1 MRKPVSSKDRVSEWS
16 EKAEHVVALESTVI
30 SHGLP
35 PPTNIET
42 AIECEDAIAALGA
55 SPATI
60 GIVAGV
66 PKIGLS
72 REELRVFAEGRSPD
86 GSAIE
91 KVSLNNLGIVVARK
105 QWGATTVAG
114 SIWIATLAGQAFVE
128 TDATNRHTNDKP
140 EVTGRKRPL
149 VFSTGGIGGVHRGAE
164 TTLDISADL
173 AVLASAQI
181 VCCCAGAKAILD
193 LAKTKEAL
201 ETAGVPVIGFQ
212 TDEFPAFYS
221 RSSGI
226 PVDAAVDSAKQV
238 AEIALAHWR
247 CGGRGSVLLCVP
259 VPREAEV
266 PASRLEP
273 IINAALEKAER
284 QGVRGKAVTPFL
296 LAEVA
301 KASGGEALKANR
313 ALLVNNAKVA
323 AQVAVSMSRLIDA
336 GERPA

>member
-1 MRKPVSSKDRVSEWS
+1 
-16 EKAEHVVALESTVI
+16 
-30 SHGLP
+30 LP
-35 PPTNIET
+35 RPINIET
-42 AIECEDAIAALGA
+42 AIECEDAITAQRG

-72 REELRVFAEGRSPD
+72 REELRVFAEGRAPD

-91 KVSLNNLGIVVARK
+91 KVSLNNIGIVVARK

-114 SIWIATLAGQAFVE
+114 SIWIATLAGQAF
-128 TDATNRHTNDKP
+128 DATNATVRHTNDKL
-140 EVTGRKRPL
+140 EDAGQKRPL
-149 VFSTGGIGGVHRGAE
+149 VFSTGGIGGVHRGADA
-164 TTLDISADL
+164 TLDISADL

-193 LAKTKEAL
+193 LAKTKEVL
-201 ETAGVPVIGFQ
+201 ETAGVPVIGFE

-221 RSSGI
+221 RKSGV
-226 PVDAAVDSAKQV
+226 PVDAAVDSADQV

-247 CGGRGSVLLCVP
+247 CGGRGSVLVCVP
-259 VPREAEV
+259 VPAEAEV

-273 IINAALEKAER
+273 IINAALDHAGR
-284 QGVRGKAVTPFL
+284 LGVKGKAVTPFL
-296 LAEVA
+296 LAELA
-301 KASGGEALKANR
+301 KVSGGETLAANR

-323 AQVAVSMSRLIDA
+323 ARVAASMSRLIES
-336 GERPA
+336 GELSPYQP

>member
-1 MRKPVSSKDRVSEWS
+1 MREPISSRDTVSAWS
-16 EKAEHVVALESTVI
+16 EKGEPVVALESTVI

-35 PPTNIET
+35 QPTNIET
-42 AIECEDAIAALGA
+42 AIECEDAISAQGVIP
-55 SPATI
+55 STI

-72 REELRVFAEGRSPD
+72 REELRVFAEGRAPD
-86 GSAIE
+86 GSPIE

-114 SIWIATLAGQAFVE
+114 SIWIATLGGQAF
-128 TDATNRHTNDKP
+128 DAAGRHASDKL
-140 EVTGRKRPL
+140 EDAGRKRPL

-193 LAKTKEAL
+193 LGKTKEVL
-201 ETAGVPVIGFQ
+201 ETVGVPVIGFQ

-226 PVDAAVDSAKQV
+226 PVDAAVDSPDQV

-247 CGGRGSVLLCVP
+247 CGDSSSVLLCVP

-266 PASRLEP
+266 PANRLEP
-273 IINAALEKAER
+273 IINAALQRAEQ

-323 AQVAVSMSRLIDA
+323 AQVAVSLSRLIEGA
-336 GERPA
+336 EGTARES

>member
-1 MRKPVSSKDRVSEWS
+1 
-16 EKAEHVVALESTVI
+16 LESTVI

-42 AIECEDAIAALGA
+42 AIECEDAIAALGG

-60 GIVAGV
+60 GIVGGV

-72 REELRVFAEGRSPD
+72 REELRVFAEGRALD
-86 GSAIE
+86 GSPIE

-114 SIWIATLAGQAFVE
+114 SIWIATLAGQSF
-128 TDATNRHTNDKP
+128 DATVRRTGHTS
-140 EVTGRKRPL
+140 EHATEKRPL
-149 VFSTGGIGGVHRGAE
+149 VFSTGGIGGVHRGADA
-164 TTLDISADL
+164 TLDISADL

-193 LAKTKEAL
+193 LAKTREVL
-201 ETAGVPVIGFQ
+201 ETSGVPVIGFQ
-212 TDEFPAFYS
+212 TDEFSAFYS

-226 PVDAAVDSAKQV
+226 PVDAAAYSPDEV

-273 IINAALEKAER
+273 IINAALDRAER

-301 KASGGEALKANR
+301 KASGGDALRANR